1 MSRVGNAIR
10 PALVPILAV
19 ITAFIVGS
27 IFILIT
33 DFENLSKLGTDP
45 GAAIG
50 GALGTIAN
58 AYGAMAVGALG
69 DPERVSAALADPTPR
84 AIATA
89 VRPLTETLVAA
100 TPLIFTGLAVA
111 ISFRSGAF
119 NIGVEG
125 QFVLGAF
132 GAATAAIALKE
143 QPMFVIILVSTL
155 MGVLTGA
162 FWGFIPGFL
171 KARTGASEVI
181 TTIMLNYVAA
191 QIVLFGLRSEF
202 LRQTGSDQPISKVLS
217 DFVRIPQILDLPAI
231 RLHWGFIVALIMA
244 AIVSWFLFKTTK
256 GFELRAAGFNMTA
269 ARYAGMSAS
278 GSIILAMSISG
289 GLAGLGGSMAVLGT
303 VPQMS
308 NDISSGYGFN
318 AIALA
323 LLAGN
328 RPVGIVIAALLFGA
342 LRTGGGLMQVKTG
355 IPLDLLFFIQAL
367 VIMFVAA
374 PGLIRAIWRVDPRK
388 KAADTPDTPTTPA
401 KPDAP
406 TPEGS
411 AA

>member
-1 MSRVGNAIR
+1 
-10 PALVPILAV
+10 
-19 ITAFIVGS
+19 
-27 IFILIT
+27 
-33 DFENLSKLGTDP
+33 
-45 GAAIG
+45 
-50 GALGTIAN
+50 
-58 AYGAMAVGALG
+58 
-69 DPERVSAALADPTPR
+69 
-84 AIATA
+84 
-89 VRPLTETLVAA
+89 
-100 TPLIFTGLAVA
+100 
-111 ISFRSGAF
+111 
-119 NIGVEG
+119 
-125 QFVLGAF
+125 
-132 GAATAAIALKE
+132 
-143 QPMFVIILVSTL
+143 
-155 MGVLTGA
+155 
-162 FWGFIPGFL
+162 
-171 KARTGASEVI
+171 
-181 TTIMLNYVAA
+181 
-191 QIVLFGLRSEF
+191 
-202 LRQTGSDQPISKVLS
+202 
-217 DFVRIPQILDLPAI
+217 
-231 RLHWGFIVALIMA
+231 
-244 AIVSWFLFKTTK
+244 VSWFLFKTTK

-289 GLAGLGGSMAVLGT
+289 GLAGLGGSMEVLGT

-328 RPVGIVIAALLFGA
+328 RPAGIVIAALLFGA